1 MYKNYKFKKSSV
13 KPALF
18 MALLLSLSYSS
29 VFAVNDTNK
38 LVTEARVNEQDLT
51 IRGTVFSKDDGMPAA
66 GVNVILQ
73 GASGVGTVTD
83 FDGNYVIDVPS
94 SSSVLVFSYV
104 GFISQE
110 ISVGGKT
117 KIDVELVTNVSE
129 LDEVIVVGFGTQKK
143 QTLTGAVAQVK
154 GEDVIRGKGTSSAA
168 LALQGEVSGVTVT
181 RTSSRP
187 GNEGTSINIR
197 GAISV
202 NNITPLIMLDGVE
215 ITETELSAINANDI
229 ATYSVLKDA
238 SASIFGTKAAGGVI
252 LVTTKRGKEG
262 KVVVNYKT
270 ETQLNFAQEFPL
282 ANMSQW
288 AESWLIAGANDE
300 ISYVD
305 KDGVLTQT
313 AGTYRFFTEE
323 QTQMMADGT
332 FPLAPNPF
340 FANGVN
346 NYYADVNQFD
356 AQYGTTVSERHDLS
370 LSGGNEN
377 VTFRTSFGYANER
390 SPMTFTYDGQKRY
403 NFRTNLEYK
412 ISNVIST
419 EFTVSYDNRTINTPT
434 QGIGNG
440 IQDASIFP
448 LYNPAGQYYDTFG
461 GNNVLAMLDEGGR
474 TTNNQEL
481 FRLGGR
487 ISLDLN
493 QYVEGLSGSYFGNIT
508 SRNQRTNAR
517 KTSVTMYDWVGN
529 VTFTPTTLLNSNI
542 NVTEDDY
549 IFQNHVFQLNYNRT
563 FGKNTLGVMAG
574 YTAEQT
580 QVEKYS
586 LFRSN
591 MADDSLDDINTGDVA
606 TQTNGGGSSEVG
618 LLSYLGKI
626 NYDYDSTYLLELIGR
641 RDGSSRLHE
650 DYRWKNFFGGSA
662 GIVISE
668 MDFMEDSG
676 FNMLKLRASYG
687 STGSVTGIGAYDYY
701 SSMGS
706 GSTIFGTTP
715 ELYTTANISGITSLD
730 RSWETVTTANIGI
743 DIALFNNRLTGTADY
758 YVRTN
763 DDMLVNITYPQILG
777 ATAPKTNSGTF
788 ETKGYEIAATWR
800 DQIGDFRYNI
810 GVQYWDNNSEVVE
823 MEGKTTI
830 IKGVNTILE
839 GKPLNAIYAYKTD
852 GILSTEAQVLDYY
865 NQYGFIDGDQLTTKP
880 GTKLPLYRSADRLV
894 PGTWNKV
901 DVNEDGIIN
910 EDDLIYVGDANPHHS
925 FGINLG
931 FSYKNFD
938 FSTFFQGVGQQNIV
952 RTGSLSYPF
961 MQWWTNQNPTFLGNT
976 WTEDNQG
983 AEYPAA
989 FYNGARKTWNY
1000 GDLAEPNVIRAAY
1013 MRAKVIS
1020 VGYSIPQEVLERIG
1034 VSKLR
1039 FSLTGNDLF
1048 VISNIEDG
1056 LDPEF
1061 GDNTRQGGMI
1071 PFASTVILGLDLT
1084 F

>member
-18 MALLLSLSYSS
+18 LALLLSLSYGS
-29 VFAVNDTNK
+29 VFAANDTNE
-38 LVTEARVNEQDLT
+38 LVSEARVSQQDLT
-51 IRGTVFSKDDGMPAA
+51 ITGTVFSSDDNMPVA

-83 FDGNYVIDVPS
+83 FDGNYTLEVPS
-94 SSSVLVFSYV
+94 ASSVLVFSYV
-104 GFISQE
+104 GFLSQE

-117 KIDVELVTNVSE
+117 KLDVQLVTDVSQ

-143 QTLTGAVAQVK
+143 QTLTGSVAQVK
-154 GEDVIRGKGTSSAA
+154 GEDVIKGKGTSSAA
-168 LALQGEVSGVTVT
+168 LALQGEVAGVTVT

-262 KVVVNYKT
+262 KVVVNYKS
-270 ETQLNFAQEFPL
+270 ETQLNFVQEFPA
-282 ANMSQW
+282 ANMSEW
-288 AESWLIAGANDE
+288 AQSWLVAGANDE

-313 AGTYRFFTEE
+313 SGTYRFFTEE

-332 FPLAPNPF
+332 FPIAPNPL

-346 NYYADVNQFD
+346 NYYEDVSQFD
-356 AQYGTTVSERHDLS
+356 AIYGTTISERHDLS
-370 LSGGNEN
+370 LSGGNES
-377 VTFRTSFGYANER
+377 VTFRTSFGYGNER
-390 SPMTFTYDGQKRY
+390 SPMAFTFDGQKRY

-412 ISNVIST
+412 ISDMIKT
-419 EFTVSYDNRTINTPT
+419 EFTVSYDNRTVDSPT
-434 QGIGNG
+434 QGVGNG
-440 IQDASIFP
+440 IQDANIFP
-448 LYNPAGQYYDTFG
+448 LYNPAGQYYDQFG
-461 GNNVLAMLDEGGR
+461 GNNPLAALDEGGR

-487 ISLDLN
+487 ITLDLN
-493 QYVEGLSGSYFGNIT
+493 QYVEGLSGSYFGNFT

-517 KTSVTMYDWVGN
+517 KTSVTMYSWEGD
-529 VTFTPTTLLNSNI
+529 VTFTPTTLLNSSI
-542 NVTEDDY
+542 NVTENDY
-549 IFQNHVFQLNYNRT
+549 IFQNHVFQLNYNRN
-563 FGKNTLGVMAG
+563 FGEHYVGAMAG

-586 LFRSN
+586 LYRSN
-591 MADDSLDDINTGDVA
+591 MADDSLDDINTGDPA

-618 LLSYLGKI
+618 LVSYLAKI
-626 NYDYDSTYLLELIGR
+626 NYDFKGTYLLELIGR

-650 DYRWKNFFGGSA
+650 DHRWKNFYGASVGVLF
-662 GIVISE
+662 SE
-668 MDFMEDSG
+668 MNFMQDTG
-676 FNMLKLRASYG
+676 FNTLKLRASYG
-687 STGSVTGIGAYDYY
+687 DTGSVTGIGAYDYY
-701 SSMGS
+701 SSMGA
-706 GSTIFGTTP
+706 GTTIFGTTP
-715 ELYTTANISGITSLD
+715 ELYSTANISGITSLD
-730 RSWETVTTANIGI
+730 RTWETVTTANIGL
-743 DIALFNNRLTGTADY
+743 DVAVLNNRLTGTVEY
-758 YVRTN
+758 YERTN
-763 DDMLVNITYPQILG
+763 DDMLVNITYPQVLG

-788 ETKGYEIAATWR
+788 ETKGYEISATWR

-810 GVQYWDNNSEVVE
+810 GVQYWDNNSEVVK

-830 IKGVNTILE
+830 SKGVNEILE

-852 GILSTEAQVLDYY
+852 GILSTEDQILDYY
-865 NQYGFIDGDQLTTKP
+865 NQYGFVDGDQLTLKA

-976 WTEDNQG
+976 WTQDNQD

-1034 VSKLR
+1034 VTKLR